1 MKNKV
6 CVLVAITLLAFSFG
20 WAGIKDTEKIDAKI
34 KLAGD
39 LLLAKQRSDK
49 DCKDGFLSLV
59 EAITLAVPNT
69 SFLAALGEKM
79 TKAKSLFET
88 TSIFNQEGIALL
100 NECFVMTHSGQK
112 FSMPAEIKNVAAA
125 SEYARRQLQASRSK
139 IQQGKAD
146 ECAKMLIEIAVM
158 IVTPMT
164 AE

>member
-1 MKNKV
+1 MKNKA
-6 CVLVAITLLAFSFG
+6 CVLAVIMLLAFSLG
-20 WAGIKDTEKIDAKI
+20 WAGIKDAEKIDAKI

-39 LLLAKQRSDK
+39 LLLAKQPSDK
-49 DCKDGFLSLV
+49 DFKEGFLSLV
-59 EAITLAVPNT
+59 EAIALAAPNT
-69 SFLAALGEKM
+69 SLPAAFGEKM
-79 TKAKSLFET
+79 TKAKSMFET

-125 SEYARRQLQASRSK
+125 SEYARRQLQASRSQ

-146 ECAKMLIEIAVM
+146 ECAKILVEIAVM

>member
-20 WAGIKDTEKIDAKI
+20 WAAIKDAEKIDAKI

-39 LLLAKQRSDK
+39 LLLEKQPSDK

-59 EAITLAVPNT
+59 EAITLAAPDT
-69 SFLAALGEKM
+69 SFPAAFGEKM
-79 TKAKSLFET
+79 TKAKSLFEK
-88 TSIFNQEGIALL
+88 TSIFNQEGITLL
-100 NECFVMTHSGQK
+100 SECYVLTHSGQK
-112 FSMPAEIKNVAAA
+112 FSMPAEIKNAAAA
-125 SEYARRQLQASRSK
+125 SDYARRQLQAARAQ
-139 IQQGKAD
+139 IQQGKAAV
-146 ECAKMLIEIAVM
+146 CAKILIEIAVM

>member
-1 MKNKV
+1 MKNKA
-6 CVLVAITLLAFSFG
+6 CVLAAIMLLAFSLG
-20 WAGIKDTEKIDAKI
+20 WAAINDAEKIDAKI

-39 LLLAKQRSDK
+39 LLLAKQPSEK
-49 DCKDGFLSLV
+49 DFKDGFLSLV
-59 EAITLAVPNT
+59 EAIALAAPNT
-69 SFLAALGEKM
+69 SFPAALGEKM

-125 SEYARRQLQASRSK
+125 SEYARRQLQAARG
-139 IQQGKAD
+139 QNRQGKAA
-146 ECAKMLIEIAVM
+146 ECVKILIEIAVM

-164 AE
+164 AD

>member
-1 MKNKV
+1 MKIKAY
-6 CVLVAITLLAFSFG
+6 VLATVMLMAFSFG
-20 WAGIKDTEKIDAKI
+20 WAGIKDAEKIDAKI

-39 LLLAKQRSDK
+39 LLLEKQPSDK

-69 SFLAALGEKM
+69 SFPAAFGEKL

-88 TSIFNQEGIALL
+88 TSIFNQEGFALL

-125 SEYARRQLQASRSK
+125 SEYARRQLQAARAQ
-139 IQQGKAD
+139 IQQGKSA
-146 ECAKMLIEIAVM
+146 ECAKILIEIAIM
-158 IVTPMT
+158 TVTPMT
-164 AE
+164 AQ